1 MKNTTIKDVA
11 SYAGLSITTV
21 SRYINN
27 NYPVSASARKKIEE
41 AIRTLGYKPNLA
53 ARSLKSNNSGM
64 IGLVVA
70 DIANRFFMK
79 IAKGLEEVVSE
90 QGYQTIFASSDG
102 EAEKERGILTMFE
115 ERRVDALI
123 IASSDTEPGYLNVFA
138 QDGTPVVAIDRWM
151 EGLRADAV
159 LEDNWNA
166 AYQLMNYLLD
176 RGHKDIAFQNVN
188 MRLTTGRERFEGAMQ
203 AMREHNLEPSAQW
216 ISPGGFTREDS
227 VAWARKIFSGRK
239 KHPTAVFCANNMMT
253 EGTLIVLKDMG
264 LAVPEDVSLVSFGE
278 VTMRELIEPSI
289 VSVRQNPYELGNV
302 AGRIILRRLQGDS
315 SPYRQERYPVEIVEG
330 ESVKDLNGRKAR

>member
-27 NYPVSASARKKIEE
+27 NYPVSTAAREKIEE
-41 AIRTLGYKPNLA
+41 AIQILGYKPNLA

-79 IAKGLEEVVSE
+79 IAKGLEEVVWE
-90 QGYQTIFASSDG
+90 HGYQTIFASSDG
-102 EAEKERGILTMFE
+102 EAEKERRILSMFE
-115 ERRVDALI
+115 ERRVDALV
-123 IASSDTEPGYLNVFA
+123 IASSDTKPDYLNAFA
-138 QDGTPVVAIDRWM
+138 QDGTPVVAIDRWV
-151 EGLRADAV
+151 EGLNADAV
-159 LEDNWNA
+159 LEDNRNA
-166 AYQLMNYLLD
+166 AYQLLNFLLE
-176 RGHKDIAFQNVN
+176 RGHRDIAFQNVN
-188 MRLTTGRERFEGAMQ
+188 MRLTTGRERFEGALQ
-203 AMREHNLEPSAQW
+203 AMREHNMKPSAQW
-216 ISPGGFTREDS
+216 ISPGGFTREDAVS
-227 VAWARKIFSGRK
+227 WARTVFADDRK
-239 KHPTAVFCANNMMT
+239 YPTAVFCANNMMT

-289 VSVRQNPYELGNV
+289 VSVRQNPYELGNA
-302 AGRIILRRLQGDS
+302 AGQIILRRLRGDS
-315 SPYRQERYPVEIVEG
+315 SPYKQERYPVEIVEG
-330 ESVKDLNGRKAR
+330 QSVKNLNGRKA